1 MNFNLNNF
9 FVIMENP
16 EMALSLIISIIMQT
30 KLLL

>member
-9 FVIMENP
+9 FVIMENS
-16 EMALSLIISIIMQT
+16 EMASSLIISIIMQT